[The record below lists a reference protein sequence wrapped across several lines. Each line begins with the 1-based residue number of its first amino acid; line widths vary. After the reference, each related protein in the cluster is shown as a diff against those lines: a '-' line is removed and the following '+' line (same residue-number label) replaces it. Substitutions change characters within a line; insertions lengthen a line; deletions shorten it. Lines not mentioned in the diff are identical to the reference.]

1 MHDETRYTVATG
13 GEPHAES
20 GVAGVGRLSPL
31 QRRVWQIVTGLPEA
45 ETVALAGAGGL
56 IVRGVVDRSS
66 RDVDLFTTDADE
78 VDRLLPA
85 LQEAMAAEGFD
96 VEVVRH
102 RWGLVSLQVQG
113 MGQATGVDIGTQIRL
128 NPTERTADGA
138 ILSLDDLAG
147 GKFIALTDRGAVRDY
162 IDVAALTSEYTF
174 AELCDLTEAR
184 QPRFDRQRLA
194 RRLRQFP
201 RLKAEQFGS
210 IDRYDEIRRKVAD
223 WLHGLI
229 DR

>member
-113 MGQATGVDIGTQIRL
+113 MG
-128 NPTERTADGA
+128 
-138 ILSLDDLAG
+138 
-147 GKFIALTDRGAVRDY
+147 
-162 IDVAALTSEYTF
+162 
-174 AELCDLTEAR
+174 
-184 QPRFDRQRLA
+184 RQRELT
-194 RRLRQFP
+194 
-201 RLKAEQFGS
+201 
-210 IDRYDEIRRKVAD
+210 
-223 WLHGLI
+223 
-229 DR
+229 